1 MKIYAARTV
10 KDSETIFQELK
21 GKDLWVRVN
30 RKDREYPGYFRL
42 VSYEPGEAYYFNF
55 VPEWG
60 FGTGPGSIA
69 LDMIHSVNNGGRG
82 FYEVTQ
88 PMEILTTGELMDLI
102 ITPRSDE

>member
-42 VSYEPGEAYYFNF
+42 VSYEPGEAY
-55 VPEWG
+55 
-60 FGTGPGSIA
+60 
-69 LDMIHSVNNGGRG
+69 
-82 FYEVTQ
+82 
-88 PMEILTTGELMDLI
+88 
-102 ITPRSDE
+102 